1 MASGKNTRK
10 NDTGSWIL
18 IAVLFVVGLWP
29 IALIVLFV
37 KLFGADEKKR
47 RVPPPLEQQ
56 EMEMPQMPVSWV
68 VSMSSEVRNM
78 AGNAVANFQRKTRF
92 MK

>member
-1 MASGKNTRK
+1 MDRC
-10 NDTGSWIL
+10 
-18 IAVLFVVGLWP
+18 
-29 IALIVLFV
+29 
-37 KLFGADEKKR
+37 
-47 RVPPPLEQQ
+47 
-56 EMEMPQMPVSWV
+56 PQMPVSWV